1 MKPHAGLAAASTPRH
16 DAILTRVAESAEAVQ
31 RWRRGQEA
39 AARRQRELTAT
50 AGPDSVQ
57 AVAEALAA
65 LDALEAMGAWP
76 GPRDLLSEQ
85 AVEVVRRRWARI
97 QTRARETAK
106 SQAR

>member
-1 MKPHAGLAAASTPRH
+1 
-16 DAILTRVAESAEAVQ
+16 
-31 RWRRGQEA
+31 
-39 AARRQRELTAT
+39 
-50 AGPDSVQ
+50 VQ

-97 QTRARETAK
+97 GTRARQTAK